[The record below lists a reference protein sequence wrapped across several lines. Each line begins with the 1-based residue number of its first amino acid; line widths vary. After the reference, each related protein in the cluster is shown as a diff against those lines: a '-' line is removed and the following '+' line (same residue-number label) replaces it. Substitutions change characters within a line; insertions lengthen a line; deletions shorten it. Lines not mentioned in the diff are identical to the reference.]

1 MAGTNVVNNLQLGDS
16 SIPTRNFVWQTNND
30 GSAKLARGNVG
41 ATTQDILTVDQN
53 GRIAFPQSVVAFYA
67 YQTVAQSLPNG
78 ANPKLLF
85 QIEDFDI
92 GGGYDP
98 ATSRFQPTVAG
109 YYSVGGGYTIAT
121 QSTQLIL
128 NLFKNEANIR
138 TLAYTTQAAGV
149 FGSTLV
155 YMNGSS
161 DYLDLRATQYTT
173 AQNTVAAIF
182 ATYFSG
188 YLVAKA

>member
-16 SIPTRNFVWQTNND
+16 PIATRNFVWQANND

-78 ANPKLLF
+78 ANLKLLF

-109 YYSVGGGYTIAT
+109 YYSVGGGYTVAT

-138 TLAYTTQAAGV
+138 TLAYTTQATGV
-149 FGSTLV
+149 FGSTLIH
-155 YMNGSS
+155 MNGSS
-161 DYLDLRATQYTT
+161 DYLDLRAAQYTT
-173 AQNTVAAIF
+173 AQNTVAAIS